1 MKQKLQNQTQQTKI
15 EGGVVMEKLT
25 QAQQNQAQTQQV
37 QQNQEGGGAMEK
49 LTQTKQTQQG
59 GVYFITFAHKV
70 NPEKAKE
77 VLVELRKQFP
87 MQFPIFTRRP
97 PRGKRII
104 LQICEELVI
113 LTFPYENKQK
123 QLKQEQAPTQVQEE
137 GFKLRDL
144 LKNKKV

>member
-1 MKQKLQNQTQQTKI
+1 MAMKQKLQNQAQAKQTQQQTTG
-15 EGGVVMEKLT
+15 GGVTMEKLT
-25 QAQQNQAQTQQV
+25 QAQ
-37 QQNQEGGGAMEK
+37 
-49 LTQTKQTQQG
+49 QQG

-77 VLVELRKQFP
+77 ILVELRKQFP

-113 LTFPYENKQK
+113 LTFPYVKKDSEQAPA
-123 QLKQEQAPTQVQEE
+123 QAPTQAPTQE
-137 GFKLRDL
+137 GFTIREL
-144 LKNKKV
+144 LGNKKIGNKKI

>member
-1 MKQKLQNQTQQTKI
+1 MKQKLQNQQVQQTQQTQQTKI

-25 QAQQNQAQTQQV
+25 QAQ
-37 QQNQEGGGAMEK
+37 
-49 LTQTKQTQQG
+49 QQG

-123 QLKQEQAPTQVQEE
+123 QFKQEQAPTQAPTQE
-137 GFKLRDL
+137 GFTIREL
-144 LKNKKV
+144 LGNKKIGNKKI